1 MNISTLLAVVSPKVS
16 SWLTPVWV
24 MGMGALAGVVL
35 LMTLWGLFWLLSH
48 IPVLG
53 RRPSRPGQT
62 SVRAACMAVVLTAGW
77 LLLAGSTA
85 TGGFNL
91 LMSALGI
98 LVASWCL
105 SYAVLV
111 LCWKQTMDEVI
122 PAVAEGPLLPL
133 AYLVAAVAFF
143 GVLGVYVAEQPRDVV
158 GSLAR
163 LPFTGSA
170 QHVVTLPGPG
180 SEDIEPLVDVSVQFQ
195 MQEMREMEITSD
207 GRTSF
212 SYLPFEELVGD
223 PVATI
228 TAEEPFH
235 DRRPDYAMV
244 GDIADV
250 EVTAIYLRNESGKET
265 KVTITYRTSPV
276 YSQVR
281 SIPLVAI
288 GIVLVLVFY
297 LVQRIAAPRLS
308 AISLSTLKS
317 EVAQPLFMLAMSF
330 GMVAILVFIWIPYN
344 TFGEDIKMVK
354 DTGLTMIMVLG
365 ILVALW
371 AASTSVAEE
380 IEGRTALTVLSKPI
394 SRRSFIIG
402 KFMGIAWTTFLL
414 FAFLG
419 VVFMVAVAYKPIFDA
434 KETSTG
440 LPAWQLCY
448 LEMVSVFPGLLLAFM
463 ETLVLASLSV
473 AISTR
478 LNMLANFTI
487 CMTIYLLG
495 HLTPL
500 VVQSSLSSFDIV
512 RFFGQ
517 LIATIFPNLEHFNI
531 QAAVAAGVP
540 VPYEYLGWAF
550 FYCLVYSLIAMLLAL
565 VMFEDRDLA

>member
-1 MNISTLLAVVSPKVS
+1 MNISTLLAVVSPKLM
-16 SWLTPVWV
+16 SWLTPIWV
-24 MGMGALAGVVL
+24 ISMGALAGVL
-35 LMTLWGLFWLLSH
+35 LLVALWGLFRLLSH

-53 RRPSRPGQT
+53 RRPSRPAQT
-62 SVRAACMAVVLTAGW
+62 SVRAAYMAVVLTAGW
-77 LLLAGSTA
+77 FLFSGNAAADGFGLLISTMA
-85 TGGFNL
+85 
-91 LMSALGI
+91 M

-133 AYLVAAVAFF
+133 AYLVASVALF
-143 GVLGVYVAEQPRDVV
+143 GVLGVFVAEKPRDVV
-158 GSLAR
+158 ASLGR
-163 LPFTGSA
+163 LPFTGSQ
-170 QHVVTLPGPG
+170 QHVVTLPGPV
-180 SEDIEPLVDVSVQFQ
+180 SEDVEPLMDVPVLFQ
-195 MQEMREMEITSD
+195 MQEMREMVITSN

-212 SYLPFEELVGD
+212 SYLPFGELVGD
-223 PVATI
+223 PVATV
-228 TAEEPFH
+228 TPEEPFH
-235 DRRPDYAMV
+235 DRRPDHGMV
-244 GDIADV
+244 GDIEDA
-250 EVTAIYLRNESGKET
+250 EVTVIYLRNESGKDT

-297 LVQRIAAPRLS
+297 LVQRMAAPRLS

-317 EVAQPLFMLAMSF
+317 EIAQPLFLLAMSF
-330 GMVAILVFIWIPYN
+330 GMVAILIFIWIPYN

-371 AASTSVAEE
+371 AASTSIAEE
-380 IEGRTALTVLSKPI
+380 IDGRTALTVLSKPI

-463 ETLVLASLSV
+463 ETMVLASLSV

-550 FYCLVYSLIAMLLAL
+550 FYCLVYSLIALLLAL